1 MKYFTICGWVV
12 DEGISHQDLLL
23 ELNVCIKISL
33 KSPKIFLKKMS
44 LKGPRTLQCFLSMFI
59 LTSRKCFEWLE
70 AFGLL
75 DIIIS
80 AEYQTSNILK
90 VKKTNY
96 QMVFVDTKRL
106 VMIEILIW
114 FIGCVT
120 NICWAAARFY
130 WLEESPFTEI
140 KEIQLTI
147 SKKYNL
153 QYIGNTIDKIWEIQ
167 LTISEKYNN
176 SIREKQS
183 TISEKYND
191 NIW

>member
-1 MKYFTICGWVV
+1 MNN
-12 DEGISHQDLLL
+12 ISNGEYID
-23 ELNVCIKISL
+23 V
-33 KSPKIFLKKMS
+33 KS
-44 LKGPRTLQCFLSMFI
+44 
-59 LTSRKCFEWLE
+59 
-70 AFGLL
+70 
-75 DIIIS
+75 
-80 AEYQTSNILK
+80 
-90 VKKTNY
+90 
-96 QMVFVDTKRL
+96 L
-106 VMIEILIW
+106 VMTPWWESLGW

-147 SKKYNL
+147 SKKCNL
-153 QYIGNTIDKIWEIQ
+153 QYLGNTIDKIWEIQ

-191 NIW
+191 NIWEIQWQYLISTIGNIWEIHLARSEKCTFDYKGCCLII